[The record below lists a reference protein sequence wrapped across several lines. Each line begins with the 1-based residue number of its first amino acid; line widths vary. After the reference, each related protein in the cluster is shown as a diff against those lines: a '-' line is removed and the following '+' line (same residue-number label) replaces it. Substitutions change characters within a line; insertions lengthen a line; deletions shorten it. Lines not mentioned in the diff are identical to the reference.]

1 MIIIVVITVSI
12 SLFIISIIFNS
23 NIISSNIGIVI
34 IVGIIIYQ
42 YYYPSGVTPDR
53 LYGNPKALKPT
64 VCEKPKLRPIISSSG
79 TTGHQKAIA
88 INTETTR
95 N

>member
-12 SLFIISIIFNS
+12 NLFIISIIFNS
-23 NIISSNIGIVI
+23 IIISSNIGIVI
-34 IVGIIIYQ
+34 IIGIIIYQ

-53 LYGNPKALKPT
+53 LYGNPKVLKPT

-88 INTETTR
+88 IHIGTTR